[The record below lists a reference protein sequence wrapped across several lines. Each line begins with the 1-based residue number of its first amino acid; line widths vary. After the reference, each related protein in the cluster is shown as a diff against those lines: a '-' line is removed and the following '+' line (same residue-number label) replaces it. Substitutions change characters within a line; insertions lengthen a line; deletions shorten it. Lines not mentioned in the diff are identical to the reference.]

1 MKGRRGAVEL
11 SLYFVISRSQWWR
24 EKRHMSENES
34 SMGGGAGPP
43 VGAWPASKWSPL
55 AVAQFDVVLG
65 EHKPTQLLQN
75 CFDRV
80 VSVPP

>member
-34 SMGGGAGPP
+34 SMGGGQVPLWGRGRL
-43 VGAWPASKWSPL
+43 VGGALWRL
-55 AVAQFDVVLG
+55 AQFDVVLG